1 MDLFTAKPLDFEAT
15 MKVMFNIILLTWKK
29 KISCFCDK
37 TGENILKIAQNIE
50 ETHKKEKNLVFES
63 KQKPDQIIIV
73 NRFSELVAV
82 SSIVDLRIL
91 S

>member
-15 MKVMFNIILLTWKK
+15 LKVMFNIILLTWK

-50 ETHKKEKNLVFES
+50 ETHKKEKISCLNRS
-63 KQKPDQIIIV
+63 KNPTK
-73 NRFSELVAV
+73 
-82 SSIVDLRIL
+82 
-91 S
+91 